1 MIPAKVEPTSA
12 NTISELGPESI
23 VDWFEQHK
31 QSFYSLGRFYLSNQQ
46 QMEEL
51 FYQVILKSQKG
62 LARMKNVT
70 SFDTWVTSVFIQ
82 TCWELSEDKN
92 AQTLKE
98 SNEKHDITQALNR
111 LSKYEKETII
121 LTYVKG
127 ISKEDVAHLLQVP
140 LEKINEFLFSGIQSL
155 KKEMGYETATN
166 GCKEYYPYY
175 IDYLERTLERPQKIN
190 LEKHVYHCQN
200 CQADLATFQDMMF
213 MMKNITERLED
224 FHVPLDFMGNIK
236 KKLAELENQK
246 QLRNKKRKKIG
257 FIMAGVFSFLLAL
270 GVVTG
275 MFKNLYYTWTEDDV
289 QLRAFLQEDLGEKLD
304 LVAEDEGIKI
314 TIKSAIADDYQ
325 TLVFYEIEDTNE
337 DNQYMLDSYNGVFL
351 RTENASMNRGTNLRY
366 SPPDLESDLNKEK
379 KNVYHGKVSLEP
391 ISKDSG
397 DVKLIITQVQKL
409 VQNSDFMGMESKS
422 GDWKFEFSITKH
434 PSVEYALD
442 EEIEVE
448 GVPLRFE
455 KLTLAP
461 TTTILK
467 YGLDTSSLEQRL
479 NALTF
484 DALEVNGKNMKADV
498 YGSAYYGGAHEMG
511 WDILEA
517 YFDPLIG
524 ENLKELSVQLGLM
537 QLWNEEQKVI
547 ELDAS
552 EEYPQTFEYA
562 GSTISIDKVEIGHPT
577 EVIISNHDIENR
589 EYDSF
594 DFNILTAD
602 ENEFPAM
609 EIDSEGVI
617 IDKNGKH
624 YDMNDPTLKYDELEE
639 PRFLQTEQTY
649 RLRSQ
654 TNIGESVIPTKLEIY
669 GYQTMKYL
677 NEWVEIPVK
686 QDK

>member
-1 MIPAKVEPTSA
+1 MIPAKVDPTSA

-31 QSFYSLGRFYLSNQQ
+31 QSFYSLGRFYLSTQQ
-46 QMEEL
+46 QLEEL
-51 FYQVILKSQKG
+51 FYQSILKVQKG
-62 LARMKNVT
+62 LSRMKKERSFETWAT
-70 SFDTWVTSVFIQ
+70 SIFIH
-82 TCWELSEDKN
+82 TCWEISDDQNVTEEGERN
-92 AQTLKE
+92 PE
-98 SNEKHDITQALNR
+98 INQALNR
-111 LSKYEKETII
+111 LKKFEKEAII
-121 LTYVKG
+121 LTYVNG
-127 ISKEDVAHLLQVP
+127 SSKEDVGNLLQVP
-140 LEKINEFLFSGIQSL
+140 VEKINAYLFNGIQSL
-155 KKEMGYETATN
+155 KKEMGYEASN

-175 IDYLERTLERPQKIN
+175 IDYLERTLERPKKID
-190 LEKHVYHCQN
+190 LEKHVYHCQD
-200 CQADLATFQDMMF
+200 CQKDLATFQDMMF

-246 QLRNKKRKKIG
+246 QIRNKKRKKIV

-270 GVVTG
+270 GVFTG

-289 QLRAFLQEDLGEKLD
+289 QLRAFLQEDLGERLD
-304 LVAEDEGIKI
+304 LVAENEGIKI
-314 TIKSAIADDYQ
+314 TIKSAISDDYQ
-325 TLVFYEIEDTNE
+325 TLVFYEIEDMNE

-351 RTENASMNRGTNLRY
+351 RTENASMNRGTNLSY
-366 SPPDLESDLNKEK
+366 NPPDLESDLNKEK
-379 KNVYHGKVSLEP
+379 KNVYHGKVSLDP

-467 YGLDTSSLEQRL
+467 YGLNTRSLEQRL

-484 DALEVNGKNMKADV
+484 DALEVNGEKMKADV
-498 YGSAYYGGAHEMG
+498 YGSAYYGGVHGMG

-594 DFNILTAD
+594 DFNILTND

-617 IDKNGKH
+617 IDKNGKQ
-624 YDMNDPTLKYDELEE
+624 YDMNDPSLRYDEIEQ

-654 TNIGESVIPTKLEIY
+654 TNVGESVIPTKLEIY

-677 NEWVEIPVK
+677 NEWVEIPVN